1 MSGANTALIGAGGA
15 ALAAVAGG
23 PLTDVFNELAL
34 ALAIMGA
41 GGGIT
46 RGLANRLPWREVVRG
61 GVIGAS
67 LAFGIGA
74 LAPKALGVNVEGST
88 VSILAA
94 SAYLLGFLQ
103 DFVVAFLQDFAVA
116 FLKSKRGGK

>member
-46 RGLANRLPWREVVRG
+46 RGLANRLPWREVLRG
-61 GVIGAS
+61 CVVGAL
-67 LAFGIGA
+67 LAVGIGA
-74 LAPKALGVNVEGST
+74 LAPQVLGKMLAMEIEGGT
-88 VSILAA
+88 VSVLAA

-103 DFVVAFLQDFAVA
+103 DFAIAFLQR
-116 FLKSKRGGK
+116 KPGGQK

>member
-15 ALAAVAGG
+15 VIAAMAGG
-23 PLTDVFNELAL
+23 PMADVFNELAL

-46 RGLANRLPWREVVRG
+46 RGLANRLPPKEVLRG
-61 GVIGAS
+61 CVVGAL
-67 LAFGIGA
+67 LAVGLGA
-74 LAPKALGVNVEGST
+74 LAPQVMGKMLAVEMQGGT
-88 VSILAA
+88 VSVLAA

-103 DFVVAFLQDFAVA
+103 DFAVAFLQR
-116 FLKSKRGGK
+116 KPGGGK